1 MKIIRFLLLLALFS
15 SSGFVLLPLAFDSA
29 SFLIYEHTS
38 EAIVQ
43 MHMRFTPD
51 EKYNIELRSA
61 IEEDEIDLANQIHE
75 IGNEQN
81 VVFGDELL
89 KILEGKNSSWSTFS
103 RNGRDAWSGAAS
115 GDVVSSAGLAGAI
128 ASDISGFSDFRD
140 LANELDTYPDYDS
153 FTVGLSLLGI
163 TATVLTV
170 SSLTNGGVSAIPG
183 ISTRIGTTSLKV
195 IRTSGK
201 LSKKLEKVFT
211 NHSEKIINKQAI
223 ENLAQK
229 IKTFDFAD
237 TQKLDELSALAKN
250 TLNVKAIRPLTG
262 ALNDIRIIKG
272 NSGFVGL
279 SRGLSIADD
288 LADLSR
294 LKKLSAVT
302 KTKFAGTLTLAPKLA
317 KPIYKA
323 LRVLFEAITFLLG
336 AAIWLLSAL
345 WCVVKIVRL
354 TIFGILKWFRYQTN

>member
-1 MKIIRFLLLLALFS
+1 
-15 SSGFVLLPLAFDSA
+15 
-29 SFLIYEHTS
+29 
-38 EAIVQ
+38 
-43 MHMRFTPD
+43 MRFIPD

-61 IEEDEIDLANQIHE
+61 IEKDEIDLANQIHE

-81 VVFGDELL
+81 VVFDDELL
-89 KILEGKNSSWSTFS
+89 KILEGKNSSWSAFT
-103 RNGRDAWSGAAS
+103 RNGRDAWKGASSGN
-115 GDVVSSAGLAGAI
+115 VTSSAGLAGAI
-128 ASDISGFSDFRD
+128 ASDISGVSDFRD
-140 LANELDTYPDYDS
+140 LANELHAYPDYDS
-153 FTVGLSLLGI
+153 FTVGLSLVGI

-170 SSLTNGGVSAIPG
+170 FSLTNGGVSAIPG

-223 ENLAQK
+223 ENLSLK
-229 IKTFDFAD
+229 INAFDFAD
-237 TQKLDELSALAKN
+237 TQKLNELSTLAKN
-250 TLNVKAIRPLTG
+250 TINVKAIRPLNS
-262 ALNDIRIIKG
+262 ALNDIRIIRG

-279 SRGLSIADD
+279 SRGLSVADD

-302 KTKFAGTLTLAPKLA
+302 KTKFAGALTLAPKLA
-317 KPIYKA
+317 KPIYKV
-323 LRVLFEAITFLLG
+323 LRVLLEAITFLLG

-345 WCVVKIVRL
+345 RYVFKIVRS
-354 TIFGILKWFRYQTN
+354 TILSIFKWFKYRAN

>member
-1 MKIIRFLLLLALFS
+1 
-15 SSGFVLLPLAFDSA
+15 
-29 SFLIYEHTS
+29 
-38 EAIVQ
+38 
-43 MHMRFTPD
+43 MRFTPD

-89 KILEGKNSSWSTFS
+89 KILEGNNSSWSTFN

-115 GDVVSSAGLAGAI
+115 RDVVSSAGLAGAI

-163 TATVLTV
+163 TATVLIV
-170 SSLTNGGVSAIPG
+170 SSLTNGGVSAMPG
-183 ISTRIGTTSLKV
+183 ISTRIDTTSLKV
-195 IRTSGK
+195 IRILGK

-229 IKTFDFAD
+229 ITTFDFAD
-237 TQKLDELSALAKN
+237 TQKLDELSTLAKN
-250 TLNVKAIRPLTG
+250 T
-262 ALNDIRIIKG
+262 
-272 NSGFVGL
+272 
-279 SRGLSIADD
+279 
-288 LADLSR
+288 
-294 LKKLSAVT
+294 
-302 KTKFAGTLTLAPKLA
+302 
-317 KPIYKA
+317 
-323 LRVLFEAITFLLG
+323 
-336 AAIWLLSAL
+336 
-345 WCVVKIVRL
+345 
-354 TIFGILKWFRYQTN
+354 